1 MQKKEY
7 SLEVGGRTMSAIF
20 TDIAD
25 QTNGS
30 VMLKYGQTVIL
41 ATVVMSKNKRE
52 DIDYFPLTVEYEER
66 YYAAGKI
73 GGGRFQKREG
83 KPSEEAVLTGRIVDR
98 TLRPLFDSS
107 IRNEIQLVITVLALD
122 EDNDPDV
129 PAVIGASLALAT
141 SNIPWG
147 GPVSAVRLGLTTEK
161 GEELIINPTYKE
173 RESGLFDFLV
183 CGKDGHIT
191 MLETEA
197 DQIGEDKVREAFAL
211 SSTEIEKVQAWQ
223 KSIIAERTVPKMTF
237 DKVELPAEAKQLFTD
252 QIEGKISEGIFGGP
266 GLPAMPAHAGQ
277 AGKASADDLKEE
289 WLALRAEKMPETNLG
304 VWLGYFEDAIND
316 RLHLEAITSERRA
329 DGRKVDEV
337 RPLFAQ
343 AGGFST
349 VIHGTGLFYRGA
361 THVMTSLTLGGP
373 KDSQLVEGMEINGT
387 KYFMHHYNFPP
398 FSVAETGRM
407 GNPSRRSI
415 GHGALVE
422 KSLRAVLPAREIFP
436 YTIRLVSE
444 VFASNGSSSQASIC
458 ASTLAMMDG
467 GVPIKNPVAGISVGL
482 MMESDDKYKLLT
494 DIQGLEDHYGDM
506 DFKVAGTKD
515 GITGIQ
521 LDIKTG
527 GIPIKILSEAL
538 DRAKVARMQ
547 ILDTI
552 TSAIASPREAI
563 ASSAPMIVKIMINP
577 EKIGAVIGQGGK
589 VIQQITEDT
598 GAEIEI
604 EDDGTVYITGKQ
616 DGVKEAQA
624 IIEDIVHEYKPGE
637 TFEGE
642 VTRMLDFGAF
652 VKIGRDTEGLVHI
665 SELAPFRVDKVTDV
679 VQIGDKVPVVVK
691 EVDEKG
697 RVNLS
702 IKTADPEYATRKGAK
717 PSTNPPMGNGG
728 PRRDGPSRPHYDRPR
743 Y

>member
-52 DIDYFPLTVEYEER
+52 DVDYFPLTVEYEER

-83 KPSEEAVLTGRIVDR
+83 RPSEEAVLSGRIVDR
-98 TLRPLFDSS
+98 TIRPLFDSS

-147 GPVSAVRLGLTTEK
+147 GPVSAVRLGLTAEK
-161 GEELIINPTYKE
+161 GDQLIVNPTYKE
-173 RESGLFDFLV
+173 REDSLFDFLV

-197 DQIGEDKVREAFAL
+197 QQIGEDKVREAFTL
-211 SSTEIEKVQAWQ
+211 SSAEIEKIQTWQ
-223 KSIIAERTVPKMTF
+223 KSIIAERAVAKTAF
-237 DKVELPAEAKQLFTD
+237 EKVELPAEAKQLFAEKIEVKITD
-252 QIEGKISEGIFGGP
+252 GIFGNS
-266 GLPAMPAHAGQ
+266 
-277 AGKASADDLKEE
+277 GKASADSLKEE
-289 WLALRAEKMPETNLG
+289 WLNLRTEKMSEVNLG
-304 VWLGYFEDAIND
+304 LWLGYFE
-316 RLHLEAITSERRA
+316 EAIDRRVHQEALDNNRRA
-329 DGRKVDEV
+329 DGRKLDEV

-349 VIHGTGLFYRGA
+349 IVHGTGIFYRGA

-415 GHGALVE
+415 GHGALAE
-422 KSLRAVLPAREIFP
+422 KSLRAVLPTREIFP

-444 VFASNGSSSQASIC
+444 VLASNGSSSQASIC
-458 ASTLAMMDG
+458 ASTLALMDG
-467 GVPIKNPVAGISVGL
+467 GVPIKNPVAGISIGL

-494 DIQGLEDHYGDM
+494 DIQGIEDHYGDM

-538 DRAKVARMQ
+538 DRAKTARMQ

-552 TSAIASPREAI
+552 TGAIATPRETI
-563 ASSAPMIVKIMINP
+563 APSAPMIVKIMINP

-616 DGVKEAQA
+616 DGVKVAQE
-624 IIEDIVHEYKPGE
+624 IIEGIVHEYKPGE

-665 SELAPFRVDKVTDV
+665 SELAPFRVDRVTDV

-702 IKTADPEYATRKGAK
+702 IKMADPDYATHKGVK
-717 PSTNPPMGNGG
+717 PSTNPPMSSSGG
-728 PRRDGPSRPHYDRPR
+728 PRRDGPSRPYHDRSR
-743 Y
+743 N